1 MKIKVCQLKLRSKH
15 MLYAERIKSMIPKW
29 EIKER
34 RHTSTL
40 KSVRNWFLRVNTAIE
55 LYQRV
60 SSPCS
65 EIYYAKAFDL

>member
-1 MKIKVCQLKLRSKH
+1 
-15 MLYAERIKSMIPKW
+15 MLYTERIKNIIPKW

-34 RHTSTL
+34 KYTSTL
-40 KSVRNWFLRVNTAIE
+40 KRVKNNFFRVNTAIE

-60 SSPCS
+60 SVSCS